1 MNDTMSLGQLAAYL
15 RRDARDLDKLAARSK
30 IPGRKAGGKWRFN
43 RREIDQW
50 LDHFLSKLSSD
61 ELAGIEVGVGGAS
74 FRLAV
79 EPLLTNHLPE
89 KLVAVPLLARTRAA
103 AVKALVELAGRS
115 GQVYLPH
122 GLRDAILDRE
132 RTSSTALDDGVAFP
146 HPRHPLPHAVGVSF
160 VAYGRT
166 VNSIPFGAPGG
177 GLTDIFFLVCCM
189 ETDTHIR
196 VLARLARLLR
206 QPAFL
211 DALRTA
217 ASPPETFAV
226 IREGEQRLLMMDD
239 FDSHARNGAHGSEP
253 HSATDG

>member
-15 RRDARDLDKLAARSK
+15 RRDARDLDRLAARSK

-50 LDHFLSKLSSD
+50 LDHSLSKLSSQ

-74 FRLAV
+74 FRPAV
-79 EPLLTNHLPE
+79 EPLLANLLSE
-89 KLVAVPLLARTRAA
+89 KLVSVPLLARTRAA

-122 GLRDAILDRE
+122 ALRDAILDRE
-132 RTSSTALDDGVAFP
+132 RTSSTALDNGVAFP

-166 VNSIPFGAPGG
+166 VNSIPFGASGG
-177 GLTDIFFLVCCM
+177 GLTDIFFLVCCL
-189 ETDTHIR
+189 EAHTHLR

-206 QPAFL
+206 LPEFL

-217 ASPPETFAV
+217 ANLEDTLAV
-226 IREGEQRLLMMDD
+226 VREGEQRLLMDD

-253 HSATDG
+253 H